1 MTASF
6 TTKLLG
12 LAAYTGLVAVTVPYI
27 QHHHRNIILPSRVLN
42 AVLPRYYPAGDVAAG
57 GTGTG
62 TGTAPADPFVCRAQ
76 NYTTQIVSLD
86 PLVVYIHDFLGEA
99 DVAAL
104 LAAGEPAFRPSHVEK
119 HGRAQGTPDRTSW
132 SAGLPADD
140 TAVRCVLRRAE
151 AFMGTMLAPGRDEIG
166 PPQLVRYTAAQRF
179 NLHHDWYDAFQPD
192 RGGGGGGRRR
202 DRRWNRVASFL
213 AVLQDECTGGE
224 TWFPAL
230 RAVTPQHLRRD
241 EREGEG
247 EGEGRAPPP
256 RPPPWRRHEDGGLAF
271 RPVRG
276 NAVFWVN
283 LHANGTGD
291 ERVRHAGL
299 PLGSGLKTAMNIW
312 PRRYIGPEAW
322 AEGQEPPEEAEEGKR
337 VSDWGGK
344 QEKEEEEEL
353 VVDDAEV
360 DPI

>member
-1 MTASF
+1 MTASL
-6 TTKLLG
+6 TKLLG
-12 LAAYTGLVAVTVPYI
+12 LAAYTGLVAVTVPYVQ
-27 QHHHRNIILPSRVLN
+27 QHHRDILPSRVLD
-42 AVLPRYYPAGDVAAG
+42 AFLPRHPAGDVADG
-57 GTGTG
+57 GTTL
-62 TGTAPADPFVCRAQ
+62 ADPFVCHAQ

-86 PLVVYIHDFLGEA
+86 PLVVYIHNFLGEA
-99 DVAAL
+99 DIAAL
-104 LAAGEPAFRPSHVEK
+104 LAAGEPAFRPSHVVK
-119 HGRAQGTPDRTSW
+119 HGRTQGTPDRTSW

-140 TAVRCVLRRAE
+140 AAVRCVLHRAE
-151 AFMGTMLAPGRDEIG
+151 AFMGTTLAPGRDEIG

-192 RGGGGGGRRR
+192 RVGGR
-202 DRRWNRVASFL
+202 DRRWNRVASFF
-213 AVLQDECTGGE
+213 AVLQDGCTGGE

-230 RAVTPQHLRRD
+230 RAVTPQHLRD
-241 EREGEG
+241 EREGE
-247 EGEGRAPPP
+247 A
-256 RPPPWRRHEDGGLAF
+256 PWRRHEDGGLAF

-291 ERVRHAGL
+291 ERVLHAGL

-322 AEGQEPPEEAEEGKR
+322 AEGQEPREEEEEGEKVGDR
-337 VSDWGGK
+337 QGK
-344 QEKEEEEEL
+344 QEEVVKKEEEEEEEEL